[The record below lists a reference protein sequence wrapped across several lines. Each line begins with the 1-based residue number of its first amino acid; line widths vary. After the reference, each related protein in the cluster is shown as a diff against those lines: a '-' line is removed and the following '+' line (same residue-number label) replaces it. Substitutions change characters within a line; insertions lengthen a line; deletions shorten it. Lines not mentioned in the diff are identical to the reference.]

1 MSSRSGA
8 AYDPQRAPHPPA
20 MRVLLIEDDMMVGQA
35 IEEGLRRA
43 GFAVDWVAD
52 GVGGDA
58 SLVHHDYDLAVLDL
72 GLPGRDGLDVLRRL
86 RQRGQNLPVLVV
98 TARDALPDRM
108 AGFDAGADD
117 LLLKPFDLEE
127 LVARVRALL
136 RRAAGNPLAVH
147 VAGALALDP
156 ARRLVTLDGLPVEL
170 SGREFAVLEVLMRRP
185 DVVLSRKE
193 LEDSIYGW
201 GEEVASNA
209 IEVHLHNLRRKIG
222 SHRIRNVRGVGYRI
236 SSETH

>member
-1 MSSRSGA
+1 
-8 AYDPQRAPHPPA
+8 
-20 MRVLLIEDDMMVGQA
+20 MRILLIEDDIMVGQA

-43 GFAVDWVAD
+43 GFAVDWITH
-52 GVGGDA
+52 GIGGDA
-58 SLVHHDYDLAVLDL
+58 SLAHHDYDLAVLDL

-98 TARDALPDRM
+98 TARDALPDRI

-127 LVARVRALL
+127 LVVRVHALL
-136 RRAAGNPLAVH
+136 RRASGNPQAVH
-147 VAGALALDP
+147 VAGALTLDP
-156 ARRLVTLDGLPVEL
+156 AHRLVTLEGQPVEL
-170 SGREFAVLEVLMRRP
+170 SAREFSILEVLMRRP
-185 DVVLSRKE
+185 GTVLSRKE
-193 LEDSIYGW
+193 LEDSVYGW

-222 SHRIRNVRGVGYRI
+222 SQRIRNVRGVGYRI
-236 SSETH
+236 SGEVH

>member
-1 MSSRSGA
+1 
-8 AYDPQRAPHPPA
+8 
-20 MRVLLIEDDMMVGQA
+20 MRVLLIEDDTMVGQA

-43 GFAVDWVAD
+43 GFAVDWITD

-58 SLVHHDYDLAVLDL
+58 SLAHHDYDLAVLDL
-72 GLPGRDGLDVLRRL
+72 GLPGRDGLEVLRRL

-136 RRAAGNPLAVH
+136 RRAAGNPQAVH
-147 VAGALALDP
+147 VAGALTLDP
-156 ARRLVTLDGLPVEL
+156 ARRLVTLEGQPVEL
-170 SGREFAVLEVLMRRP
+170 SAREFSVLEVLMRRP
-185 DVVLSRKE
+185 GTVLSRKE
-193 LEDSIYGW
+193 LEDSVYGW

-209 IEVHLHNLRRKIG
+209 IEVHLHHLRRKIG
-222 SHRIRNVRGVGYRI
+222 SQRIRNVRGVGYRI
-236 SSETH
+236 SSEAH

>member
-1 MSSRSGA
+1 
-8 AYDPQRAPHPPA
+8 
-20 MRVLLIEDDMMVGQA
+20 MRVLLIEDDTMVGQA

-43 GFAVDWVAD
+43 GFAVDWITD

-58 SLVHHDYDLAVLDL
+58 SLAHHDYDLAVLDL
-72 GLPGRDGLDVLRRL
+72 GLPGRDGLEVLRRL
-86 RQRGQNLPVLVV
+86 RQRGQNVPVLVV

-136 RRAAGNPLAVH
+136 RRATGNPQAVH
-147 VAGALALDP
+147 VAGALTLDP
-156 ARRLVTLDGLPVEL
+156 ARRLVTLEGQPVEL
-170 SGREFAVLEVLMRRP
+170 SAREFSVLEVLMRRP
-185 DVVLSRKE
+185 GTVLSRKE
-193 LEDSIYGW
+193 LEDSVYGW

-209 IEVHLHNLRRKIG
+209 IEVHLHHLRRKIG
-222 SHRIRNVRGVGYRI
+222 SRRIRNVRGVGYRI
-236 SSETH
+236 SSEAH

>member
-1 MSSRSGA
+1 MIQS
-8 AYDPQRAPHPPA
+8 APGPEA
-20 MRVLLIEDDMMVGQA
+20 MRILLIEDDTMVGQA

-43 GFAVDWVAD
+43 GFAVDWITD

-58 SLVHHDYDLAVLDL
+58 SLAHHDYDLAVLDL
-72 GLPGRDGLDVLRRL
+72 GLPGRDGLEVLRRL
-86 RQRGQNLPVLVV
+86 RQRGQNVPVLVV

-136 RRAAGNPLAVH
+136 RRATGNPQAVH
-147 VAGALALDP
+147 VAGALTLDP
-156 ARRLVTLDGLPVEL
+156 ARRLVTLEGQPVEL
-170 SGREFAVLEVLMRRP
+170 SAREFSVLEVLMRRP
-185 DVVLSRKE
+185 GTVLSRKE
-193 LEDSIYGW
+193 LEDSVYGW

-209 IEVHLHNLRRKIG
+209 IEVHLHHLRRKIG
-222 SHRIRNVRGVGYRI
+222 SRRIRNVRGVGYRI
-236 SSETH
+236 SSEAR

>member
-1 MSSRSGA
+1 
-8 AYDPQRAPHPPA
+8 

-58 SLVHHDYDLAVLDL
+58 SLVHHDYDLAVVDL

-147 VAGALALDP
+147 VAGALTLDP

-236 SSETH
+236 SSESH

>member
-1 MSSRSGA
+1 MIQS
-8 AYDPQRAPHPPA
+8 APGPEA
-20 MRVLLIEDDMMVGQA
+20 MRILLIEDDTMVGQA

-43 GFAVDWVAD
+43 GFAVDWITD

-58 SLVHHDYDLAVLDL
+58 SLAHHDYDLAVLDL
-72 GLPGRDGLDVLRRL
+72 GLPGRDGLEVLRRL
-86 RQRGQNLPVLVV
+86 RQRGQNVPVLVV

-136 RRAAGNPLAVH
+136 RRATGNPQAVH
-147 VAGALALDP
+147 VAGALTLDP
-156 ARRLVTLDGLPVEL
+156 ARRLVTLEGQPVEL
-170 SGREFAVLEVLMRRP
+170 SAREFSVLEVLMRRP
-185 DVVLSRKE
+185 GTVLSRKE
-193 LEDSIYGW
+193 LEDSVYGW

-209 IEVHLHNLRRKIG
+209 IEVHLHHLRRKIG
-222 SHRIRNVRGVGYRI
+222 SRRIRNVRGVGYRI
-236 SSETH
+236 SSEAH

>member
-1 MSSRSGA
+1 
-8 AYDPQRAPHPPA
+8 
-20 MRVLLIEDDMMVGQA
+20 MRILLIEDDNMVGQA

-52 GVGGDA
+52 GIGGDA
-58 SLVHHDYDLAVLDL
+58 SLAHHDYDLAVLDL
-72 GLPGRDGLDVLRRL
+72 GLPGRDGLAVLRRL

-136 RRAAGNPLAVH
+136 RRAAGNPQGVH
-147 VAGALALDP
+147 VAGTLTLDP
-156 ARRLVTLDGLPVEL
+156 ARRLVTLEGQAVEL
-170 SGREFAVLEVLMRRP
+170 SAREFSVLEVLMRRP
-185 DVVLSRKE
+185 GTVLSRKE
-193 LEDSIYGW
+193 LEDSVYGW

-236 SSETH
+236 SSEAH